1 MNADLEAKLQGLV
14 DKQEI
19 TDLMHHLCHL
29 IDTFQLDRMVNEV
42 YAADGSDDH
51 GGGPVRGR
59 DAIRAWYEDST
70 KNIAAIAH
78 NIANLVVDV
87 EGDTATARSNVIAWA
102 WTMANA
108 DEGPMRNVDYAL
120 SVVYHDRL
128 TRYPQG
134 WRIDERVLVA
144 NTSKTGT
151 AHVVALGELPGTQ
164 TGIQSLSE
172 RRPPG
177 SR

>member
-1 MNADLEAKLQGLV
+1 MNLEERVQELA
-14 DKQEI
+14 DKQAI
-19 TDLMHHLCHL
+19 SDLINHLCHL
-29 IDTFQLDRMVNEV
+29 IDTFQLERMVEDV
-42 YAADGSDDH
+42 YAEDGSDDH
-51 GGGPVRGR
+51 GGGPVVGR
-59 DAIRAWYEDST
+59 AAIRAWYEDST

-108 DEGPMRNVDYAL
+108 DRGPMRNADYAL
-120 SVVYHDRL
+120 SVVYHDKL
-128 TRYPQG
+128 TRYPEG

-144 NTSKTGT
+144 NSSKTGI

-164 TGIQSLSE
+164 RGIHSLSE
-172 RRPPG
+172 REPPG
-177 SR
+177 GD